1 MDPTRLRDDPS
12 QPAALRELIEQSTR
26 DVGSSAEV
34 AKTAAKLSSVIGA
47 SAVGLTAAGGVAKA
61 SILTKVGVWLAAGVV
76 VAGAG
81 AIVVQQ
87 TRSEPAQQAAP
98 ATAVTHVAKSQP
110 VAEPEPPAAVEPTAQ
125 ETAIEEPATDEAATA
140 EPAVPVPVKRKALAT
155 AAQPS
160 ALQPSLQASAPAPG
174 AQEPP
179 APPPPSETQLLA
191 AAQAA
196 LNGNPARALQLTA
209 QHQKLYPSGG
219 LTQER
224 QVLEIDALYRLGRS
238 SEADARAKRFI
249 AQHPG
254 SSYAR
259 RVKDLMDR

>member
-1 MDPTRLRDDPS
+1 MEPTRLRDDTS
-12 QPAALRELIEQSTR
+12 QPAALRELLDHSAR
-26 DVGSSAEV
+26 DVGSPADV
-34 AKTAAKLSSVIGA
+34 ARTAAKLSSVIGA
-47 SAVGLTAAGGVAKA
+47 SAVGLTATGGVAKA
-61 SILTKVGVWLAAGVV
+61 SMLAKVGLWFTAGVV
-76 VAGAG
+76 VAGTG

-87 TRSEPAQQAAP
+87 NRSEPVAQVAPAAP
-98 ATAVTHVAKSQP
+98 GAHVAAP
-110 VAEPEPPAAVEPTAQ
+110 PRVGVPPPAASEPAATPALSQELVAAPTA
-125 ETAIEEPATDEAATA
+125 ERAA
-140 EPAVPVPVKRKALAT
+140 PVPVKRKPPASAVQSS
-155 AAQPS
+155 AAPSTQVSPQQTPS
-160 ALQPSLQASAPAPG
+160 A
-174 AQEPP
+174 EPL

-209 QHQKLYPSGG
+209 QHQKLFPSGG

-224 QVLEIDALYRLGRS
+224 QVLEIDALYRLGRA
-238 SEADARAKRFI
+238 SEADARAQRFI